1 MSTFVKLG
9 LDSLH
14 KRFCEIDIILEE
26 ANKNFEIH
34 NDLYSSLCRS
44 AQVLLSAHFEG
55 YLKDLVKNSLE
66 DINHFS
72 SFKNSNKSLKRR
84 HCEFFLMPQ
93 RDEKNSKATN
103 QKIETLILEF
113 DELNTKF
120 KKEYFSSSD
129 NKNPKA
135 TVLDKIA
142 EQYGIKNFF
151 KRLKQSNLDNI
162 FSNTKNENIELRNS
176 IRDILVVSTD
186 AFPYTINLDF
196 LEIDET
202 KDSTDNLWDAFLSE
216 LLKRRHDIAHGRET
230 ENIADYSEIESDKIK
245 LEILI
250 YAFTAFVCLNT
261 NPVATI
267 YE

>member
-1 MSTFVKLG
+1 MGTFIKLG
-9 LDSLH
+9 LDSLQ
-14 KRFCEIDIILEE
+14 KRFCEIDTILEE
-26 ANKNFEIH
+26 ASKYTEVQ

-55 YLKDLVKNSLE
+55 YLKDLVKDSLE

-72 SFKNSNKSLKRR
+72 SFKNSNKALKKR
-84 HCEFFLMPQ
+84 HCEFFLMPR
-93 RDEKNSKATN
+93 RDEKNSKATH
-103 QKIETLILEF
+103 QKVQALISEF
-113 DELNTKF
+113 DELDTKF
-120 KKEYFSSSD
+120 KKEYFSYSD

-151 KRLKQSNLDNI
+151 KKLKQSNLDNI
-162 FSNTKNENIELRNS
+162 FSNTKSENIELRNS
-176 IRDILVVSTD
+176 IRDILVESTVG
-186 AFPYTINLDF
+186 FPYSINLDF

-230 ENIADYSEIESDKIK
+230 ENIADFSEIESDKVK

-250 YAFTAFVCLNT
+250 YTFTAFVCLNT
-261 NPVATI
+261 NPVSAVD
-267 YE
+267 E

>member
-1 MSTFVKLG
+1 MSTFIKLG
-9 LDSLH
+9 LDSLQ
-14 KRFCEIDIILEE
+14 KRFCEIDTILEE
-26 ANKNFEIH
+26 ASKYFEVQ

-72 SFKNSNKSLKRR
+72 SFKNSNKALKRR
-84 HCEFFLMPQ
+84 HCEFFLMPR
-93 RDEKNSKATN
+93 RDEKNGKAIH
-103 QKIETLILEF
+103 QKIESLISEF
-113 DELNTKF
+113 DDLDTKF
-120 KKEYFSSSD
+120 KKEYFSYSD

-151 KRLKQSNLDNI
+151 KKLKQSNLDNI
-162 FSNTKNENIELRNS
+162 FSNTKSENIELRNS
-176 IRDILVVSTD
+176 IRNTLLVNTGD
-186 AFPYTINLDF
+186 YPYSINLDF
-196 LEIDET
+196 LEIDAT

-230 ENIADYSEIESDKIK
+230 ENISDYSEIESDKVK

-250 YAFTAFVCLNT
+250 YTFTAFVCMNT
-261 NPVATI
+261 NPIATI
-267 YE
+267 NE